1 MSFNFI
7 DTGGKVTTS
16 RLCMYDSNSGY
27 EADFSENGNVNGWT
41 IYDGVHTYGCWNNF
55 LFGTLYGETA
65 LIGRHNI
72 FNIVEAESFYTIK
85 IVMKLHIM
93 DRIGTWKVPDYGK
106 ISWVTASD
114 TNWSSSKEI
123 RFAIIAD
130 NKWHTYYVNM
140 GEAQYWQ
147 GDINNLKICPIVQ
160 DGRDGDEFFIRQIK
174 IISVNVH
181 KCTNR
186 TCDYFSNYQH
196 PCTGIGVRGTCT
208 STISKTLKYTI
219 TKDVNDVLLVNI
231 NKYGYEEIKLLPAV
245 NVSGDTLAKMLSK
258 GISKVNI
265 GGYSE
270 VEVEYNDV
278 GQFIIYTGTITS
290 DSTVTIGNSLAAVTL
305 NFYDSF
311 GNYTAVESVGD
322 FPASKY
328 VPKSSFILNTHQ
340 LLSVFDGGSNQEI
353 VFNPFIY
360 NIEGGRRDWLNSGL
374 GNPEKSLDAG
384 NSSRSYG
391 LVSNANKTII
401 DFNHPFNASGRINKI
416 YAALT
421 LDNKTF
427 DNENLTLENAE
438 ILFFR
443 PLKDGS
449 LKVLDKTVSI
459 KNRDKTP
466 ISLYSET
473 QEYVELDCDIFV
485 NILT

>member
-1 MSFNFI
+1 MS
-7 DTGGKVTTS
+7 K
-16 RLCMYDSNSGY
+16 
-27 EADFSENGNVNGWT
+27 
-41 IYDGVHTYGCWNNF
+41 
-55 LFGTLYGETA
+55 
-65 LIGRHNI
+65 
-72 FNIVEAESFYTIK
+72 NIVIFSDGTGQAI
-85 IVMKLHIM
+85 LHF
-93 DRIGTWKVPDYGK
+93 V
-106 ISWVTASD
+106 
-114 TNWSSSKEI
+114 
-123 RFAIIAD
+123 D
-130 NKWHTYYVNM
+130 NK
-140 GEAQYWQ
+140 
-147 GDINNLKICPIVQ
+147 
-160 DGRDGDEFFIRQIK
+160 
-174 IISVNVH
+174 
-181 KCTNR
+181 
-186 TCDYFSNYQH
+186 
-196 PCTGIGVRGTCT
+196 
-208 STISKTLKYTI
+208 
-219 TKDVNDVLLVNI
+219 
-231 NKYGYEEIKLLPAV
+231 
-245 NVSGDTLAKMLSK
+245 
-258 GISKVNI
+258 
-265 GGYSE
+265 
-270 VEVEYNDV
+270 EY
-278 GQFIIYTGTITS
+278 
-290 DSTVTIGNSLAAVTL
+290 TL

-443 PLKDGS
+443 PLEDGS

-485 NILT
+485 NKGDLIGVFNANIYRGEVASGGEIGALFYQIPGKAAGTLAIDVPLGEGGTGLLIYARSCQIQSKLIIDIDLSERLNIDSVEVIGTTVNEILEYNVARCLDINWNVDLFGGDHTTTYATSLTRYYYNHPNVFYGKECLTDGINIVSDGLGGTSFDTNMSSTHSTYEQALHKKDGGSGVIVYGPKYFHVNGDNEWITLLNVQALDDFRFDPVEFTLIFSGAKKKVDSILKVGSFENNSPNTNFIRVSIPSSPLNIRAL